1 MRVYV
6 DHVLA
11 ILPFEP
17 DAHRRLGGPECSYVG
32 HPLIE
37 RFDVLHPSDDELALR
52 REQPHCIV
60 VLPGSRRS
68 EIQRL
73 MPVFRDTVK
82 LVADRFGS
90 DLEFVLPV
98 VDHVRP
104 MVEAAIVDWPIK
116 PRLVFGEAE
125 KFAAFRRATAALA
138 ASGTVTLELALAQV
152 PMAVGYRVGAI
163 EGQIRH
169 FIHVSSIVLANLI
182 IGENVIP
189 ERIQADCNPENLA
202 FDLLPLLSETT
213 QRHKQLDCFT
223 KLDQMMAID
232 GKSPSQKA
240 ADVIANLL
248 SD

>member
-1 MRVYV
+1 MRGYV

-138 ASGTVTLELALAQV
+138 ASGT
-152 PMAVGYRVGAI
+152 AI